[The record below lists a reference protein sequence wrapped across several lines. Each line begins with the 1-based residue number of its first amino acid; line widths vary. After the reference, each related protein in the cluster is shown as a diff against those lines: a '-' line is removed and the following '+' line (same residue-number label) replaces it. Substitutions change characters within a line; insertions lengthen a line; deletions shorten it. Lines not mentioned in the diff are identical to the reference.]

1 MRYIKKEKLDKI
13 KLDKTN
19 MYVAIDFDKT
29 ITATESE
36 DSWDATGKMLGKEF
50 EIKLSNLY
58 KKYRPIELNY
68 QITFEEKNKAMENWY
83 QECMNLYYEYHL
95 TKDKLEKSIEK
106 SNLIFRSGAKEFLAH
121 MNKYNIPVII
131 LSAGIGNVIEIFL
144 KENKC
149 YYDNIFIISNFIS
162 FDKDGKMLEFTGELI
177 HSLNKNMKNH
187 IPDELQEKLNLKKN
201 KVLIGD
207 AIEDKKMVP
216 EEQWDETILVGFL
229 NENIKNNLEKY
240 KNSFDITLT
249 NNDASFE
256 NLENCLNLSNIF

>member
-1 MRYIKKEKLDKI
+1 MRYIKKVKLDKI

-68 QITFEEKNKAMENWY
+68 QITFDEKNKAMENWY

-95 TKDKLEKSIEK
+95 TKDKLEKSIQK

-121 MNKYNIPVII
+121 MNKYNISVII

-216 EEQWDETILVGFL
+216 EEQWDETILVGF
-229 NENIKNNLEKY
+229 
-240 KNSFDITLT
+240 
-249 NNDASFE
+249 
-256 NLENCLNLSNIF
+256 

>member
-1 MRYIKKEKLDKI
+1 
-13 KLDKTN
+13 
-19 MYVAIDFDKT
+19 
-29 ITATESE
+29 
-36 DSWDATGKMLGKEF
+36 
-50 EIKLSNLY
+50 
-58 KKYRPIELNY
+58 
-68 QITFEEKNKAMENWY
+68 
-83 QECMNLYYEYHL
+83 
-95 TKDKLEKSIEK
+95 
-106 SNLIFRSGAKEFLAH
+106 
-121 MNKYNIPVII
+121 
-131 LSAGIGNVIEIFL
+131 
-144 KENKC
+144 
-149 YYDNIFIISNFIS
+149 
-162 FDKDGKMLEFTGELI
+162 MLEFTGELI